1 MTDNV
6 GLLTETGRSIDGN
19 WTDYWRKLHSLLM
32 DRVQSIDVNNPADF
46 LHFGG
51 VKMWFLPS
59 SETHGFGDTSFS
71 VVWREENAIFAE

>member
-1 MTDNV
+1 
-6 GLLTETGRSIDGN
+6 
-19 WTDYWRKLHSLLM
+19 M

-59 SETHGFGDTSFS
+59 SETHGFGDT
-71 VVWREENAIFAE
+71 